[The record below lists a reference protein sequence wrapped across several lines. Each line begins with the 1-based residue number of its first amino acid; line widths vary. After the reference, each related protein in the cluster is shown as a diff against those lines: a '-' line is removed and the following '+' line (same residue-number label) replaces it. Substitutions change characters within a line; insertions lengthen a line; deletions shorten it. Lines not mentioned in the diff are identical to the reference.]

1 MPGRSAHAA
10 ADPWPSNFD
19 GAAWFSVVMV
29 RGPTASLLLVA
40 LPLAGA
46 LASAPADAR
55 RHAPPR
61 LTRLRCVPAAT
72 QHCRGGV
79 RVRIGRQIQF
89 SGRGLYRGM
98 RVSFRWSRGAI
109 ATRMIRSRVG
119 YVARVPAGTAPG
131 RVSVTVRDR
140 AGRRSNAIRV
150 RVARVPRVEGPAPA
164 RGQLP
169 AVFAGNG
176 MWIWQLNASDRGDPA
191 AIAAQAQAAGISTVF
206 VKSSNGPAQRW
217 AQFNPGLVTAL
228 HAYGLRV
235 CAYQRV
241 YGADPTGE
249 ARLGVDAVADG
260 ADCLVIDAEIE
271 YEGRYAAAQ
280 RYLQTLRAG
289 VGADYPLG
297 LTSFPYVD
305 YHPRL
310 PYSVFLAPGGAQANL
325 PQVYWKAIGGS
336 VDAVS
341 AHTVAHNRLYGV
353 PIAPLGQAYDNPSPV
368 DIARFRALW
377 AGYGSAG
384 MSWWSWQ
391 STAPRGWIALATA
404 IAPLAPPD
412 PGWPTLASGN
422 KGDEVVWLQQHL
434 QSFDP
439 TVVPTAVF
447 DAATGRALRALQAAR
462 SLPVTGTT
470 DPSTWQAVLSLP
482 LSPIDWTAA
491 R

>member
-206 VKSSNGPAQRW
+206 VKSSNGS
-217 AQFNPGLVTAL
+217 TAL
-228 HAYGLRV
+228 
-235 CAYQRV
+235 
-241 YGADPTGE
+241 GAVQPRAGHRA
-249 ARLGVDAVADG
+249 ARL
-260 ADCLVIDAEIE
+260 
-271 YEGRYAAAQ
+271 RAA
-280 RYLQTLRAG
+280 RVRVSAG
-289 VGADYPLG
+289 V
-297 LTSFPYVD
+297 
-305 YHPRL
+305 
-310 PYSVFLAPGGAQANL
+310 
-325 PQVYWKAIGGS
+325 
-336 VDAVS
+336 
-341 AHTVAHNRLYGV
+341 
-353 PIAPLGQAYDNPSPV
+353 
-368 DIARFRALW
+368 
-377 AGYGSAG
+377 
-384 MSWWSWQ
+384 
-391 STAPRGWIALATA
+391 
-404 IAPLAPPD
+404 
-412 PGWPTLASGN
+412 
-422 KGDEVVWLQQHL
+422 
-434 QSFDP
+434 
-439 TVVPTAVF
+439 
-447 DAATGRALRALQAAR
+447 R
-462 SLPVTGTT
+462 S
-470 DPSTWQAVLSLP
+470 
-482 LSPIDWTAA
+482 
-491 R
+491 